1 MKQTIIISFWIL
13 TCLSGFSQKMPSDY
27 FDEGVANMENEKIK
41 DAIASFKY
49 IVENHPKNELY
60 PRAFYN
66 LGYIYYQ
73 DKQFENAKEIFK
85 SILESKFNEKEVL
98 GGDIMADPY
107 TNYRHRTA
115 NLLQQIYYDTKDY
128 DSSLYYLALSDTAY
142 PYLHFC
148 GNEYAAN
155 EVSMSLKYADVYEKL
170 DDLKNAKQAL
180 LKSVFVDLADNSKV
194 IEELKK
200 LFDKDKGKKVLIDEL
215 NNALENIYSK
225 TEIQNDKEYTW
236 YYFKFQGSEIPI
248 PYNFFDSDDFDKS
261 KTIVEI
267 KQTEFY
273 KMIKEL

>member
-1 MKQTIIISFWIL
+1 MKQTVIISFWML
-13 TCLSGFSQKMPSDY
+13 TSLSVFSQKMPSDY
-27 FDEGVANMENEKIK
+27 FNEGVAHMESEKTK
-41 DAIASFKY
+41 EAIVSFKY
-49 IVENHPKNELY
+49 IVDNHPNNELY

-73 DKQFENAKEIFK
+73 DKQFGNAKEIFK
-85 SILESKFNEKEVL
+85 SILNSKFNEKEAL

-107 TNYRHRTA
+107 TNYRHRAA

-155 EVSMSLKYADVYEKL
+155 DVYTSLKYADVYEKL
-170 DDLKNAKQAL
+170 DDLTSAKQAL

-194 IEELKK
+194 IQELKR
-200 LFDKDKGKKVLIDEL
+200 LFEKDKNKKELIVEL
-215 NNALENIYSK
+215 NKALENIYSK
-225 TEIQNDKEYTW
+225 TETRNEKEYTW
-236 YYFKFQGSEIPI
+236 YYFKFQGTEIDV
-248 PYNFFDSDDFDKS
+248 PYNFFDSDDFDKT
-261 KTIVEI
+261 KTISEI